1 VLTDYQLQQLTNQSE
16 CYIHTHPRVDNFTFP
31 HGGFSDN
38 TSQTAAAFTPTAMK
52 MNIIDVNDSVVV
64 RNLTQLVAPRDG
76 VYNVQFSAQFANT
89 DAAAYEASVWFRVNG
104 ADVAN
109 SATQLT
115 VPGKHAGA
123 DGHAV
128 AAWNIFLRFAKAD
141 YVEIIWCVQSATV
154 FIEYAPA
161 RTSPSVRPAVPSVIV
176 TMNFVSDR

>member
-1 VLTDYQLQQLTNQSE
+1 MLTPYQLQQLTNQSE

-31 HGGFSDN
+31 HGGFSD
-38 TSQTAAAFTPTAMK
+38 TTDQTAAAFTPTAMK
-52 MNIIDVNDSVVV
+52 LNTTDVSDSVVV
-64 RNLTQLVAPRDG
+64 RSLTQLVAPREG

-89 DAAAYEASVWFRVNG
+89 DASAYEASVWFRVNG
-104 ADVAN
+104 TDVTN

-128 AAWNIFLRFAKAD
+128 AAWNIFLKFAKAD
-141 YVEIIWCVQSATV
+141 YVEIIWCAQSTAV
-154 FIEYAPA
+154 FIEAAPA
-161 RTSPSVRPAVPSVIV
+161 RTTPSVRPAVPSVIA